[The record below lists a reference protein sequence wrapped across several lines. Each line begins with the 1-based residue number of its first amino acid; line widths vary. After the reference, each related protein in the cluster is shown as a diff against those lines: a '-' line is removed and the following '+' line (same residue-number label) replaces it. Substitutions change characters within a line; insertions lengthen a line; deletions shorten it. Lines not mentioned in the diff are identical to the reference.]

1 MPQSTNLNVTPYYDD
16 FQSSKDFYR
25 VLFRPGYSIQSR
37 ELTTLQSVLQN
48 QLESVGKYLM
58 KEGSMVVPGEI
69 SFNNQYSYIKIS
81 SYSQGFT
88 LSQFLGATLTGQT
101 TGVIAK
107 VLNVT
112 DETSSDAVTFFVRY
126 ESSGTST
133 INRRFQEGE
142 IISTDIVGAPTAVI
156 GITGSTRPTVYK
168 PYGSGADVSLE
179 QSNAT
184 GYGSAVFVQEGIYY
198 INGHFVRNSAQT
210 LVVDKYASTPS
221 ARVGFLVQEDLITPD
236 EDESL
241 NDNASGFSN
250 YAAPGAH
257 RLKITLTLASRNIG
271 EAVENN
277 FIELLRIRD
286 GKIERKVEKQSWS
299 DIEEILARRT
309 YDESGDYVVKNYNL
323 EIKNHKDDRKNN
335 GVYPLGADG
344 LYNKLTSEESDT
356 KIVAALSPGKAYVR
370 GYEIESVGTKYKT
383 FDRARDTLTRERASL
398 SIPIGS
404 SLNVQNVLGS
414 PEVDSLQA
422 HSTNAHSQLKLYNR
436 FIDSYLGN
444 TKTNRGTPPNVRYL
458 LHIEN
463 LDAQATYDWV
473 GNFAG
478 GYDAVQTKNQNGGP
492 SKASVVAGSVL
503 KLDATAPVGTIQN
516 GSATSNV
523 CDQYLMLVNLDTSA
537 ERMDS
542 SLEIEDLNGGVASGT
557 ARGIIRGVYEL
568 NTKPVGVATPKFIKN
583 VSSVTD
589 SAGRISSGENRDSI
603 FKLGIFDTST
613 FVSIKIHS
621 NLVHGKYTS
630 GLKTE
635 GARLTGVNS
644 GAQGVVEAHYAG
656 DGYDEILL
664 SNVKGKFLGGE
675 DVITDPDDSVSSA
688 GRISKG
694 TIIKDG
700 TIKKIHVVDSGT
712 GYATVGNNPTELHTI
727 TVGFG
732 LEWDA
737 GTSTWTGGH
746 DIKFARNLGST
757 IFPWKC
763 TANTDG
769 GLQAIELDDGATSG
783 DIFPNEWSYRSPK
796 ARVFTSVPE
805 AKILSTGNIA
815 ATLRVELWD
824 NCINTYTMKDVKSV
838 ADFSSNFNFTAD
850 VITDNSGFYN
860 FTNIGQATGTAGNDY
875 FELASITVD
884 PSLLL
889 KEDDL
894 IKVIS
899 DKGKEFRYLVRYVH
913 RSTSGTPGRIYVQGP
928 LVESVTNSQIV
939 KIEAKINDGN
949 RSSLIFKCPDPV
961 VKTVAKDPTKSGF
974 MLKCVKNFA
983 STVSAG
989 NTLTFNLQ
997 GENKDFAGFSS
1008 SNYVAVVKDK
1018 STATGLDN
1026 GDVLNL
1032 SSYEFSRTLATT
1044 SVNSQ
1049 VTWSGLPATWAGA
1062 VIKLQAPIIIRNAK
1076 PRSKILKNAQL
1087 PVSTFRTDDIINLK
1101 KTDGF
1106 RINGVYMSGDPDALA
1121 SVNDIDIQDRFIF
1134 DNGQRDNFYDIAR
1147 LIRKAGTEEPA
1158 GQLLVDFDYFDHQND
1173 GHFFSVD
1180 SYINASNLTLDYGD
1194 VPTYLSEREG
1204 LMSLRDCV
1212 DFRLS
1217 PNDEAQGQIAGAED
1231 KNETGA
1237 LSYTDIE
1244 TFMPTPSESIEF
1256 TYDFYLPRKDSI
1268 YLTKKGSFEV
1278 VQGVPS
1284 IVPQY
1289 PNPIQDSIRLFD
1301 LDVPAYTFNPKSVKI
1316 RSYNHRRYTMKDI
1329 RDLDRR
1335 IETME
1340 YYTTLSLLEQDT
1352 LNVSIKDSVSG
1363 LDRFKSGIIVD
1374 NFAGHNVGDTWSSEY
1389 KCSIDMQSQQLR
1401 PQHYTDEIHLSEK
1414 LSDDDSRASKGY
1426 KKSGSIVTLDYS
1438 EEEVIKNPFATETVN
1453 LNPFLVFQYKG
1464 NLNMNPDIDEWK
1476 DTVSR
1481 PDLVVR
1487 DNNLFDTIENMADE
1501 RGVLGT
1507 VWNEWQTSWSGSQ
1520 TLASSTT
1527 TTSNNSLNGLN
1538 TGNNT
1543 FVTGMETTATSSI
1556 TGRTRTRTR
1565 TGTRNTL
1572 SGFDTVRQNFGNRVI
1587 GVAFQPF
1594 MRSRPVAFSVTSL
1607 KPNTRVY
1614 AFFEGID
1621 VNAWVCPDS
1630 VYTGNA
1636 LNSPKGFGQPIVTDA
1651 NGNVSGILI
1660 IPNGHSPVGTF
1671 TTGVASELSTRGISG
1686 DELDRR
1692 RVSQSSSD
1700 EAYNYQNFTGV
1711 FEDLIYDTTSTQR
1724 QFRVGERTFRLTSS
1738 STNSQLEDQ
1747 VDTFAEK
1754 EYFAMGLLET
1764 TERTITS
1771 TRVPTIAQRSVSD
1784 SDSAQFIDGIR
1795 TTVDTDVNTQ
1805 QIWSDPVA
1813 QTFLIE
1819 GYGDGMFMSS
1829 LEVFFKTKSKT
1840 VPVSCYLTETLQ
1852 GTPGKKAIPFS
1863 TKTLNPDTTLRVVSD
1878 APVSFVAGETIIGLS
1893 SGATGTVKNNLSI
1906 EAATATT
1913 NFGNTVYSLVLDNHN
1928 GKTFEENEVL
1938 SIQRFPEP
1946 TAVTKIAR
1954 STFAVNNIEMSHGGS
1969 NYTTAT
1975 VTIGAPQQ
1983 VGGVQ
1988 ATARANVDVITKQ
2001 VIDIVVT
2008 NPGSGY
2014 TSEPSVSIS
2023 GDGSG
2028 ALALSKIRNE
2038 FISVDMGV
2046 SISEDASSGTTF
2058 KFDAPVYLENNREY
2072 AFVVITNTIDYNMF
2086 ISRLGENEIG
2096 STQRVS
2102 TQPYLG
2108 SLFKSQNS
2116 TVWTADQFE
2125 DVKFTLNRAKFVTN
2139 STATV
2144 EFTNDKLP
2152 SKLLGSQPIE
2162 TNKLSYRGQ
2171 NNVGES
2177 IYTSATAPESYAD
2190 NLFGANPRI
2199 VMIHHR
2205 DHGMTDGDYV
2215 VLRGVT
2221 GVGSSNPLANGI
2233 SVNKLNS
2240 VHKISNVGL
2249 DHYCIE
2255 LAKDSNSE
2263 NDQATES
2270 GRCGSDYIWASSNK
2284 QFQVVQPQIGILQFA
2299 SNAVNHTITALKS
2312 SAVDY
2317 INPNDLM
2324 QDTFA
2329 VVPGENIYLQDN
2341 YQILSE
2347 INEVYQNRG
2356 DKSLSYIVKMST
2368 SNDAVSPVLDL
2379 DRVNLYATANR
2390 IDRPSQTDERFGYQ
2404 VYRIYPYSNTPAGG
2418 GLSTLGPIANN
2429 GQALSVGQR
2438 IINMYKTDTNGIR
2451 DYGASGTS
2459 EPEIT
2464 GKIEA
2469 EIVAVNQDENYIDIR
2484 YLLVPQEDIKNGTAT
2499 VLTKGQRFGPEDLS
2513 NAASTPFA
2521 FTVSG
2526 GSDVFYIHTDPINRG
2541 GYLYMNEEESAMG
2554 NHSAKYQTKV
2564 VTLENP
2570 AQNLDVRITANM
2582 FDNKDVQ
2589 LMYKIKPVSSD
2600 KNMGSQPW
2608 QYFNPKF
2615 EQASQLKDIT
2625 IVDGGS
2631 GYTTAPALTITPN
2644 NGATA
2649 TPYINTATNKVDG
2662 IVITNRGSG
2671 FSSPPKITIDDSTGG
2686 GGSGLDAIS
2695 LVSGGTTYKPNSG
2708 TATYTAKS
2716 AIYSSDSP
2724 TTLPS
2729 TGSGGTVTVTVTNG
2743 SITVI
2748 SIDAKGAGYTK
2759 NEILTLDPTFDGDG
2773 LGSGLK
2779 FKVDDV
2785 DPQTQPT
2792 TLAVAE
2798 ASIFPVDFDEET
2810 SGLSDDYENIE
2821 IDDSSVLD
2829 PFAEDPNS
2837 FKEYKFTVE
2846 DLPEFDRFAVK
2857 IIMKQNTSRGP
2868 AFVPKIEDFRC
2879 IATA

>member
-48 QLESVGKYLM
+48 QVESVGKYLM

-112 DETSSDAVTFFVRY
+112 DETSSDSVTFFVRY

-133 INRRFQEGE
+133 TNRRFQEGE
-142 IISTDIVGAPTAVI
+142 IVSTDIVGSPTAVI

-168 PYGSGADVSLE
+168 PYGAGADVSLE
-179 QSNAT
+179 QSPAT

-210 LVVDKYASTPS
+210 LVVDKYTSTPS

-277 FIELLRIRD
+277 FIELLRIKD
-286 GKIERKVEKQSWS
+286 GQIERKVEKQSWS

-323 EIKNHKDDRKNN
+323 EIKNHKDDRTNN
-335 GVYPLGADG
+335 GVYPLGTDG
-344 LYNKLTSEESDT
+344 LYNKLTSEESDD

-370 GYEIESVGTKYKT
+370 GYEIENIGTKYKT
-383 FDRARDTLTRERASL
+383 FDRARKTLTRERASI
-398 SIPIGS
+398 SIPVGS
-404 SLNVQNVLGS
+404 SLNIQNVLGS

-422 HSTNAHSQLKLYNR
+422 HSTSAHSQVKLYNR

-444 TKTNRGTPPNVRYL
+444 TKSNRGEPPAVRYL
-458 LHIEN
+458 LHLEN
-463 LDAQATYDWV
+463 LDAQNNYDWNPTS
-473 GNFAG
+473 GAPA
-478 GYDAVQTKNQNGGP
+478 AVETKNQNGGP
-492 SKASVVAGSVL
+492 SRATVIPGSAV
-503 KLDATAPVGTIQN
+503 KLDAVAPVGTLQN

-523 CDQYLMLVNLDTSA
+523 CDQWLMVVSLDSGQ

-542 SLEIEDLNGGVASGT
+542 GLNIEDVNSGGVASGT
-557 ARGIIRGVYEL
+557 ARSILRGVYEL

-589 SAGRISSGENRDSI
+589 SFGRLASGANRDSI
-603 FKLGIFDTST
+603 FQLGIFDTTT
-613 FVSIKIHS
+613 FVSIKVHS
-621 NLVHGKYTS
+621 NKTHGKYTS
-630 GLKTE
+630 GVKTE
-635 GARLTGVNS
+635 GARITGMSS
-644 GAQGVVEAHYAG
+644 GAQGVVEGSYSG

-664 SNVKGKFLGGE
+664 SNVKGKFVSGE
-675 DVITDPDDSVSSA
+675 NIVTDPDNSVSSA
-688 GRISKG
+688 GRVSTA
-694 TIIKDG
+694 TIITDG
-700 TIKKIHVVDSGT
+700 SIRRIHVVDSGT
-712 GYATVGNNPTELHTI
+712 SYSTVGNNPTSTHELA
-727 TVGFG
+727 VGIG
-732 LEWDA
+732 LYRDGSDWYN
-737 GTSTWTGGH
+737 GH
-746 DIKFARNLGST
+746 AIKFNRDVGSV
-757 IFPWKC
+757 IYPYKC
-763 TANTDG
+763 TPNTDG
-769 GLQAIELDDGATSG
+769 GLQAIEIDNGGATG
-783 DIFPNEWSYRSPK
+783 DIFPNEWSYLSPK
-796 ARVFTSVPE
+796 PKTFGSVPT
-805 AKILSTGNIA
+805 AMILSDGVA
-815 ATLRVELWD
+815 ATLKVELWND
-824 NCINTYTMKDVKSV
+824 CINTYTIKDVKSV
-838 ADFSSNFNFTAD
+838 SDFANTFNFTAD

-860 FTNIGQATGTAGNDY
+860 FTEIGQATGVSGNDY

-884 PSLLL
+884 PTRLL

-894 IKVIS
+894 IKIIS
-899 DKGKEFRYLVRYVH
+899 DKGKEFRYIVKYAH
-913 RSTSGTPGRIYVQGP
+913 RSSSTTPGRVYIHGP
-928 LVESVTNSQIV
+928 LIEGATNAQVV
-939 KIEAKINDGN
+939 KVEAKINDGN
-949 RSSLIFKCPDPV
+949 RNSLIFKCPDPV

-997 GENKDFAGFSS
+997 GENKDFGGFSTA
-1008 SNYVAVVKDK
+1008 NYIAVVKEKGTSGIDV
-1018 STATGLDN
+1018 

-1032 SSYEFSRTLATT
+1032 SSYEFSRTLATP

-1049 VTWSGLPATWAGA
+1049 VTWSGLPDEWKGAT
-1062 VIKLQAPIIIRNAK
+1062 IKVQAPVIIRNAQ

-1121 SVNDIDIQDRFIF
+1121 SVNDIDIQDRFLF

-1147 LIRKAGTEEPA
+1147 LIRKAGTEEPS

-1180 SYINASNLTLDYGD
+1180 SYINASNLTLNYGD

-1204 LMSLRDCV
+1204 LLSLRDCV

-1284 IVPQY
+1284 IIPQY

-1329 RDLDRR
+1329 RELDRR

-1352 LNVSIKDSVSG
+1352 LNVNIKDSVSG

-1374 NFAGHNVGDTWSSEY
+1374 NFAGHNIGDTWSTEY
-1389 KCSIDMQSQQLR
+1389 KCAIDMQSQQLR
-1401 PQHYTDEIHLSEK
+1401 PQHHTDEIHLSEK
-1414 LSDDDSRASKGY
+1414 LSDDDSRSSKGY

-1438 EEEVIKNPFATETVN
+1438 EQEVINNPFATETIN

-1464 NLNMNPDIDEWK
+1464 NLSMNPDIDEWK

-1520 TLASSTT
+1520 TLASSST

-1636 LNSPKGFGQPIVTDA
+1636 LNSPKGFGQPIVTDD

-1671 TTGVASELSTRGISG
+1671 TTGVASELATRGISG

-1795 TTVDTDVNTQ
+1795 TTVDTNVNTQ

-1819 GYGDGMFMSS
+1819 GFPDGLFMSS

-1863 TKTLNPDTTLRVVSD
+1863 TKTINPDTTLRVVSD
-1878 APVSFVAGETIIGLS
+1878 APVNFVAGETIIGMT
-1893 SGATGTVKNNLSI
+1893 SGATGTVKDNLSI
-1906 EAATATT
+1906 ESTTATT
-1913 NFGNTVYSLVLDNHN
+1913 NFGNTVYSLVLDDHN
-1928 GKTFEENEVL
+1928 GKTFVENEIL

-1946 TAVTKIAR
+1946 TAVTRIAR
-1954 STFAVNNIEMSHGGS
+1954 STFAVNNIELSHGGS
-1969 NYTTAT
+1969 NYTTAS

-1988 ATARANVDVITKQ
+1988 ATAIAHIDDVTKQIVDV
-2001 VIDIVVT
+2001 VVT
-2008 NPGSGY
+2008 NAGSGY

-2028 ALALSKIRNE
+2028 ALALTKIRDE
-2038 FISVDMGV
+2038 HPSVDMGV
-2046 SISEDASSGTTF
+2046 SVSEDASSGTTF

-2125 DVKFTLNRAKFVTN
+2125 DVKFTLNRAKFITN

-2144 EFTNDKLP
+2144 EFTNDKLK
-2152 SKLLGSQPIE
+2152 SELLGKSPLD

-2171 NNVGES
+2171 TNVGEG
-2177 IYTSATAPESYAD
+2177 IFTSATAPLSYAD

-2199 VMIHHR
+2199 VMVHHR
-2205 DHGMTDGDYV
+2205 DHGMTNGDYV

-2221 GVGSSNPLANGI
+2221 GVGSTDPLANGI
-2233 SVNKLNS
+2233 AVSKLNS

-2249 DHYCIE
+2249 DTYCIE
-2255 LAKDSNSE
+2255 IPKDSNSE
-2263 NDQATES
+2263 YDQATES
-2270 GRCGSDYIWASSNK
+2270 GRCGSDFIWATKNK
-2284 QFQVVQPQIGILQFA
+2284 QFQLLQPQIGILQFA
-2299 SNAVNHTITALKS
+2299 SNAVSHTITALRS

-2317 INPNDLM
+2317 VNSNDLT
-2324 QDTFA
+2324 QHSFS
-2329 VVPGENIYLQDN
+2329 VVPGENIFLQDN

-2356 DKSLSYIVKMST
+2356 NKSLTYNVTMST

-2379 DRVNLYATANR
+2379 ERVNLYATANR
-2390 IDRPSQTDERFGYQ
+2390 IDRPTQDDDRYGYK
-2404 VYRIYPYSNTPAGG
+2404 VYRIYPYSNTPSGG
-2418 GLSTLGPIANN
+2418 GESSLGPISNN
-2429 GQALSVGQR
+2429 GDVLSVGQR
-2438 IINMYKTDTNGIR
+2438 IINMYKTDANGIR
-2451 DYGASGTS
+2451 DYSPSANSD
-2459 EPEIT
+2459 PNIT
-2464 GKIEA
+2464 GTIEA
-2469 EIVAVNQDENYIDIR
+2469 EIVAVNQDENYIDVR
-2484 YLLVPQEDIKNGTAT
+2484 YLKRPEEDLKNGTAT
-2499 VLTKGQRFGPEDLS
+2499 VLTKGQRFGPEIVGSPAL
-2513 NAASTPFA
+2513 TPFA
-2521 FTVSG
+2521 FVVLG

-2541 GYLYMNEEESAMG
+2541 GYLYNNEEESAMG
-2554 NHSAKYQTKV
+2554 AHSAKYQTKV

-2600 KNMGSQPW
+2600 KSMGTQSW
-2608 QYFNPKF
+2608 QYFNPKYTA
-2615 EQASQLKDIT
+2615 ASMLKDIVV
-2625 IVDGGS
+2625 IDGGS
-2631 GYTTAPALTITPN
+2631 GYSTAPALTITPN

-2649 TPYINTATNKVDG
+2649 TPVIDTSSNSIKS
-2662 IVITNRGSG
+2662 ILITNRGAS
-2671 FSSPPKITIDDSTGG
+2671 FTAPPKITIDASTGG
-2686 GGSGLDAIS
+2686 GGSGMATLN
-2695 LVSGGTTYKPNSG
+2695 LVSGGNTYNPNSG
-2708 TATYTAKS
+2708 TLTYTGKS
-2716 AIYSSDSP
+2716 VIYSTDSP
-2724 TTLPS
+2724 VTLPNA
-2729 TGSGGTVTVTVTNG
+2729 GNSGTVDVTVLNGTVTSVTINAAG
-2743 SITVI
+2743 QGYSI
-2748 SIDAKGAGYTK
+2748 G
-2759 NEILTLDPTFDGDG
+2759 EILTLDPNFDTDG

-2779 FKVDDV
+2779 FEVTGISTSNA
-2785 DPQTQPT
+2785 PSG
-2792 TLAVAE
+2792 LAVAE
-2798 ASIFPVDFDEET
+2798 ASIFPVDFDEDL

-2821 IDDSSVLD
+2821 VDDVAVLD
-2829 PFAEDPNS
+2829 PLAEDPS
-2837 FKEYKFTVE
+2837 SYKEYKFTVE
-2846 DLPEFDRFAVK
+2846 DLPEFDRFAIK
-2857 IIMKQNTSRGP
+2857 IIMKQNSSRGP